1 MTPVERMYGLYQ
13 TVKYAVA
20 RDVPGYLVEG
30 GICAYMTR
38 SKA

>member
-20 RDVPGYLVEG
+20 RDVPGYIVEC
-30 GICAYMTR
+30 GICAYTTR